1 MTRVN
6 RDVPTQY
13 LLGEPEFQNYLRQN
27 VSDNI
32 RNYASTEI
40 RRNVDPQRNLILQ
53 TFLTFQA
60 DLINNRIDNNDHL
73 DALAAIPNDNPQ

>member
-1 MTRVN
+1 
-6 RDVPTQY
+6 

-40 RRNVDPQRNLILQ
+40 RRNVNPQRNLILQ